1 MQSTA
6 DYRHCQCQPNLKT
19 YLEETAKEIVHFN
32 FDDHHFFEQ
41 HELENIRKNYPE
53 FTNWITTEKDG
64 VRLAFHK
71 NWLLENNISLYC
83 LPMKTRL
90 IGNNAA
96 DFAETVRGFLD
107 YFYKDEM
114 VHPTFRNRN
123 SHYNEFSQKRT
134 LFNYFSY
141 ICIAFAYIFKPF

>member
-1 MQSTA
+1 M
-6 DYRHCQCQPNLKT
+6 PIPLKT

-53 FTNWITTEKDG
+53 FTKWITTEKDG

-90 IGNNAA
+90 IGNDAA
-96 DFAETVRGFLD
+96 DFAETISGFLD
-107 YFYKDEM
+107 YFYKDD
-114 VHPTFRNRN
+114 N
-123 SHYNEFSQKRT
+123 SALNHSEQEQP
-134 LFNYFSY
+134 L
-141 ICIAFAYIFKPF
+141 